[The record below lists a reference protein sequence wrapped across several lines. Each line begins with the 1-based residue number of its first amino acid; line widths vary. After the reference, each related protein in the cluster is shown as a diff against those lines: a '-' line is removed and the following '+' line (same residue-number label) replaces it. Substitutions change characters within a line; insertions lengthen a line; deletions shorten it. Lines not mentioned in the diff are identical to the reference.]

1 MTHAMLS
8 PDLLDGITDPR
19 KQRRALRSTLK
30 RILTPTLRVHVFG
43 HDADTGSFVRTTSC
57 PADAKALAATNAID
71 QAEHISQAA
80 QGRKA
85 Q

>member
-1 MTHAMLS
+1 MTHAML
-8 PDLLDGITDPR
+8 PTTLLDGITDPR

-57 PADAKALAATNAID
+57 PADAKALAATILGSTSATTVTHL
-71 QAEHISQAA
+71 AVE
-80 QGRKA
+80 GV
-85 Q
+85 